1 MFEMQGDLEYII
13 EISNSMTKDKAISY
27 LRAIKGLKIEQ
38 LKRISA
44 IQRQARKMSRK
55 LNDQI
60 NILDMEIEK
69 RNADR

>member
-1 MFEMQGDLEYII
+1 MEYII

>member
-1 MFEMQGDLEYII
+1 MFEMRGDLEYII

-55 LNDQI
+55 LKDQI

>member
-1 MFEMQGDLEYII
+1 LEYII